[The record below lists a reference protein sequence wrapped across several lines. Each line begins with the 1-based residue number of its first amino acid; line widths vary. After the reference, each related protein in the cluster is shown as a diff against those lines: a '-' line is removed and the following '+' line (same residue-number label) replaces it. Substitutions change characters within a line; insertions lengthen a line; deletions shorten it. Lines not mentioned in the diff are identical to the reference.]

1 MNIDELLG
9 FLREID
15 RLKSVERQTLLHNG
29 GRRENSAE
37 HSWHLALSVI
47 VLHALA
53 EPGTDLLKS
62 IKMALIHDLVEIDAG
77 DTFVYDDLSSKNS
90 KESAAIVRLTKML
103 PGSLGEELR
112 ELWFEFEAGQSKE
125 ARLVSGVDRF
135 LPLYSNYLNQG
146 HSWMKHGITLDRI
159 VAKTQAP
166 IKNAIPELWETAAQ
180 MLKESAERGHVPI

>member
-180 MLKESAERGHVPI
+180 MLKESAERGHVPV